1 MNNNNYKWET
11 VGKSKF
17 YTDGTTCTDIEVMD
31 NAKTVSFIYPKIR
44 INREKCQKV
53 FSSVEN
59 LIIGRDVFS
68 IIIPNKL
75 FPNVKKVESK
85 SSSYTTGKYLVEK
98 AGMILRN
105 AFGQS
110 EDAAVDFTQF
120 NRIGNYAFEGCKAKS
135 AAGLDEMRIAMVQ
148 EAAFVNSGF
157 LDQPFVGG
165 IKCLG
170 PFIIDI
176 DETADE
182 IVLPKSDVS
191 FCVKKRPK
199 KAVRVPNL
207 NAVAALRVLPK
218 KVIIEDEKINYDD
231 ALLYKLYSQDIEEIE
246 SHISRYK
253 TVDGIVYS
261 ADMKTLILCPQ
272 GKTGE
277 VIIPDGVVR
286 IRKSAF
292 SNSKIKKVI
301 FPDTMQ
307 TIGDEAFYACE
318 KLKEIDFGHGITR
331 IGENGNQHMFS
342 GCAFKKITF
351 PPQIKEIGISAFSLC
366 RELEEVIFNEGLEV
380 IQKEAFQ
387 NCQNLLEINLPASIK
402 KVGMDAFV
410 CNARRNKIQD
420 MNINMTTIPE
430 GLALAIIRPG
440 NIHRTR
446 CINVHI
452 DNQDGIFNFVLP
464 CSISATA
471 SVYGA
476 YSNIV
481 NVFNQMAYRGHD
493 KKLWNLK
500 CLETAYLHA
509 SYPRYVYVVAYK
521 TYRKTKNKYTKEF
534 LADRQKYVAK
544 AIALEMEEK
553 DFIDFVKLDFINLK
567 YDADIVKCLEKQN
580 WNVALAYILE
590 EGKNNN
596 NDAFVI

>member
-1 MNNNNYKWET
+1 MESP
-11 VGKSKF
+11 GL
-17 YTDGTTCTDIEVMD
+17 
-31 NAKTVSFIYPKIR
+31 AKME
-44 INREKCQKV
+44 IN
-53 FSSVEN
+53 
-59 LIIGRDVFS
+59 
-68 IIIPNKL
+68 
-75 FPNVKKVESK
+75 
-85 SSSYTTGKYLVEK
+85 
-98 AGMILRN
+98 
-105 AFGQS
+105 
-110 EDAAVDFTQF
+110 
-120 NRIGNYAFEGCKAKS
+120 
-135 AAGLDEMRIAMVQ
+135 
-148 EAAFVNSGF
+148 
-157 LDQPFVGG
+157 
-165 IKCLG
+165 
-170 PFIIDI
+170 
-176 DETADE
+176 
-182 IVLPKSDVS
+182 
-191 FCVKKRPK
+191 
-199 KAVRVPNL
+199 
-207 NAVAALRVLPK
+207 
-218 KVIIEDEKINYDD
+218 
-231 ALLYKLYSQDIEEIE
+231 
-246 SHISRYK
+246 
-253 TVDGIVYS
+253 
-261 ADMKTLILCPQ
+261 
-272 GKTGE
+272 
-277 VIIPDGVVR
+277 
-286 IRKSAF
+286 
-292 SNSKIKKVI
+292 
-301 FPDTMQ
+301 
-307 TIGDEAFYACE
+307 
-318 KLKEIDFGHGITR
+318 
-331 IGENGNQHMFS
+331 MFS

-410 CNARRNKIQD
+410 CNARRDKIQD

>member
-120 NRIGNYAFEGCKAKS
+120 NRIGNYAFEGCKTKS

-410 CNARRNKIQD
+410 CNARRDKIQD

-430 GLALAIIRPG
+430 NLGLAITHPG
-440 NIHRTR
+440 NTYGVR
-446 CINVHI
+446 CVNVHI
-452 DNQDGIFNFVLP
+452 NNRNGIFDFVLP
-464 CSISATA
+464 CSV
-471 SVYGA
+471 SVIVGA
-476 YSNIV
+476 RTNIV
-481 NVFNQMAYRGHD
+481 INQMADCKYA
-493 KKLWNLK
+493 KKLSGLRY
-500 CLETAYLHA
+500 LETAYMNA
-509 SYPRYVYVVAYK
+509 SNSMYKYAVAYK
-521 TYRKTKNKYTKEF
+521 TYKKTKNKYAKEF
-534 LADRQKYVAK
+534 LIDEQKHVAK
-544 AIALEMEEK
+544 AIIREMEEK
-553 DFIDFVKLDFINLK
+553 DFADFVKLDFINLK
-567 YDADIVKCLEKQN
+567 YDADIVKCLEEQN
-580 WNVALAYILE
+580 WNVALAYMLE
-590 EGKNNN
+590 EGKNSS

>member
-1 MNNNNYKWET
+1 M
-11 VGKSKF
+11 
-17 YTDGTTCTDIEVMD
+17 
-31 NAKTVSFIYPKIR
+31 
-44 INREKCQKV
+44 
-53 FSSVEN
+53 
-59 LIIGRDVFS
+59 
-68 IIIPNKL
+68 
-75 FPNVKKVESK
+75 
-85 SSSYTTGKYLVEK
+85 VEK

-410 CNARRNKIQD
+410 CNARRDKIQD

-430 GLALAIIRPG
+430 NLGLAITHPG
-440 NIHRTR
+440 NTYGVR
-446 CINVHI
+446 CVNVHI
-452 DNQDGIFNFVLP
+452 NNRNGIFDFVLP
-464 CSISATA
+464 CSV
-471 SVYGA
+471 SVIVGA
-476 YSNIV
+476 RTNIV
-481 NVFNQMAYRGHD
+481 INQMADCKYA
-493 KKLWNLK
+493 KKLSGLRY
-500 CLETAYLHA
+500 LETAYMNA
-509 SYPRYVYVVAYK
+509 SNSMYKYAVAYK
-521 TYRKTKNKYTKEF
+521 TYKKTKNKYAKEF
-534 LADRQKYVAK
+534 LIDEQKHVAK
-544 AIALEMEEK
+544 AIIREMEEK
-553 DFIDFVKLDFINLK
+553 DFADFVKLDFINLK
-567 YDADIVKCLEKQN
+567 YDADIVKCLEEQN
-580 WNVALAYILE
+580 WNVALAYMLE
-590 EGKNNN
+590 EGKNSS

>member
-1 MNNNNYKWET
+1 M
-11 VGKSKF
+11 
-17 YTDGTTCTDIEVMD
+17 
-31 NAKTVSFIYPKIR
+31 
-44 INREKCQKV
+44 
-53 FSSVEN
+53 
-59 LIIGRDVFS
+59 
-68 IIIPNKL
+68 
-75 FPNVKKVESK
+75 
-85 SSSYTTGKYLVEK
+85 
-98 AGMILRN
+98 
-105 AFGQS
+105 
-110 EDAAVDFTQF
+110 
-120 NRIGNYAFEGCKAKS
+120 
-135 AAGLDEMRIAMVQ
+135 
-148 EAAFVNSGF
+148 
-157 LDQPFVGG
+157 
-165 IKCLG
+165 
-170 PFIIDI
+170 
-176 DETADE
+176 
-182 IVLPKSDVS
+182 
-191 FCVKKRPK
+191 
-199 KAVRVPNL
+199 
-207 NAVAALRVLPK
+207 
-218 KVIIEDEKINYDD
+218 
-231 ALLYKLYSQDIEEIE
+231 LYKLYSQDIEEIE

-410 CNARRNKIQD
+410 CNARRDKIQD

-544 AIALEMEEK
+544 AIIREMEEK
-553 DFIDFVKLDFINLK
+553 DFADFVKLDFINLK
-567 YDADIVKCLEKQN
+567 YDADIVKCLEEQN
-580 WNVALAYILE
+580 WNVALAYMLE
-590 EGKNNN
+590 EGKNSS